1 MEDKDLGLVQ
11 VLPVRG
17 HLVLEVESI
26 PVLVRTVLGELATV
40 DLAVFILHQEA
51 GHLVV
56 RSSTEVTVDPVV
68 GDVGSP
74 GLDHPVVGQVHLPTL
89 PDILPVEDVSLL
101 PPVQVQC
108 DPASEGDLLLLVVG
122 DGDERVPQTLYDD
135 LLSEPVLAAPH
146 VDGDG
151 RVRGGVRPQDSQS
164 LQGKPESL
172 PWLELTAC

>member
-1 MEDKDLGLVQ
+1 MENEDLCLVQ

-17 HLVLEVESI
+17 HFVLEVEAI
-26 PVLVRTVLGELATV
+26 PVLIRTVLRELAGV
-40 DLAVFILHQEA
+40 DHAVVILHKEA

-56 RSSTEVTVDPVV
+56 RPSPEVTVDPVV
-68 GDVGSP
+68 GDVWRP
-74 GLDHPVVGQVHLPTL
+74 GLDHPVVPEVHLPTL
-89 PDILPVEDVSLL
+89 PDILPVEDVSLM